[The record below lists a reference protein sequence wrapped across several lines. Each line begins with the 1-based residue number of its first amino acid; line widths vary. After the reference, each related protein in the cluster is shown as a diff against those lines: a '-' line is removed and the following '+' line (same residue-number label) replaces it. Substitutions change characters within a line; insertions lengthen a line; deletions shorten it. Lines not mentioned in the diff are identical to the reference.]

1 MLLLS
6 VLSIFC
12 FLPARGRLPG
22 AFVLGSTRAQG
33 AKVEKCGVL
42 STAAGTETN
51 STVAY
56 FVSLFHPHPGLQAG
70 FNLLDL
76 EKLVMPVP
84 RLLLRL
90 LFTH

>member
-51 STVAY
+51 STVDY
-56 FVSLFHPHPGLQAG
+56 FVSLFHPGLQAG
-70 FNLLDL
+70 FNLDL

>member
-56 FVSLFHPHPGLQAG
+56 FVSLFHPGLQAG
-70 FNLLDL
+70 FNLDL